1 METGDKRGVS
11 ARATAQRWASAQ
23 WVSIVLVLVAVVY
36 GGAVTI
42 LHDDTVSPID
52 EVVYLDYAYKVWDQG
67 IVHEG
72 EEFGDDVAQVVACE
86 NVLPFGNLGQECGAD
101 TVDLPGMPNQGITT
115 GAGYTPVYFWSVRI
129 VGDPI
134 HQITGLS
141 DVTSWRLSGLVW
153 LAGTVLVLVP
163 LLRRAGVGESAT
175 LALGLLFIASPF
187 SWWTY
192 TYLSTDA
199 SVVLFGAAMLLVAM
213 NHVRGRGSL
222 WWLLPLAVL
231 GPVFKITNLLVLG
244 LIVLYLG
251 IDAIARRRRAVAADA
266 PAGEVTRTGLMPW
279 VAVAVALV
287 AGVVVQV
294 VWMRVFPLFA
304 VSDIVVDQGVSS
316 TLSGTEIVRLM
327 LSGVA
332 GPITHNPFAGFSGSP
347 LPDQIMTPLS
357 WLFIAGVIG
366 AVMVF
371 RWDLE
376 RGPVIWATAIA
387 SLTALPA
394 LGIVI
399 SVLSNSY
406 FDLPARYGAGLI
418 PAGLLVLGFML
429 RNRAA
434 IMIAITYA
442 GILMAFGISLA
453 VHVGAAY

>member
-1 METGDKRGVS
+1 M
-11 ARATAQRWASAQ
+11 
-23 WVSIVLVLVAVVY
+23 
-36 GGAVTI
+36 
-42 LHDDTVSPID
+42 
-52 EVVYLDYAYKVWDQG
+52 
-67 IVHEG
+67 
-72 EEFGDDVAQVVACE
+72 
-86 NVLPFGNLGQECGAD
+86 
-101 TVDLPGMPNQGITT
+101 
-115 GAGYTPVYFWSVRI
+115 
-129 VGDPI
+129 
-134 HQITGLS
+134 
-141 DVTSWRLSGLVW
+141 
-153 LAGTVLVLVP
+153 
-163 LLRRAGVGESAT
+163 
-175 LALGLLFIASPF
+175 
-187 SWWTY
+187 
-192 TYLSTDA
+192 
-199 SVVLFGAAMLLVAM
+199 
-213 NHVRGRGSL
+213 
-222 WWLLPLAVL
+222 
-231 GPVFKITNLLVLG
+231 
-244 LIVLYLG
+244 
-251 IDAIARRRRAVAADA
+251 
-266 PAGEVTRTGLMPW
+266 
-279 VAVAVALV
+279 
-287 AGVVVQV
+287 VVQV

-434 IMIAITYA
+434 IMIAIAYA